1 LGLAF
6 KNGTDDCRTS
16 PAITIVRE
24 ILKTN
29 GNITVYDPKALASA
43 RQLLG
48 NSVTYAENAY
58 EAVKKADVVTI
69 LTEWDDF
76 KRLNWEKIAELMR
89 NKVVVDLRNILDEKM
104 LLQQGFEYHRI
115 GKI

>member
-1 LGLAF
+1 MV
-6 KNGTDDCRTS
+6 
-16 PAITIVRE
+16 I
-24 ILKTN
+24 
-29 GNITVYDPKALASA
+29 Y
-43 RQLLG
+43 
-48 NSVTYAENAY
+48 SVTYAENAY